1 MKGGHAAVLAVCAL
15 AAVILA
21 DASVRKGTSVVELI
35 DVTEVARL
43 EREAAEADAADDV
56 EATTIKDQQ
65 RLLQKA
71 DAMYADDID
80 EPFSVSALGLPQLA
94 GVRGGLRLDLL
105 RGHQHYGPVFE
116 ESSDESKS
124 IDPREFDE
132 NQERL
137 GGLTP
142 LNAED
147 DQNGVRDG
155 VYHPFQPLYAPN
167 KETAA
172 LSQGV
177 ARGCS
182 KGERG
187 GQRAGRREAS
197 RERSRGR
204 LSESI

>member
-80 EPFSVSALGLPQLA
+80 EPFSVAALGLPQLA
-94 GVRGGLRLDLL
+94 SVGSGLRLGML
-105 RGHQHYGPVFE
+105 RKHQRYGPVFE
-116 ESSDESKS
+116 DGESSDESKS

-137 GGLTP
+137 GDLEP
-142 LNAED
+142 LDAED
-147 DQNGVRDG
+147 DQNGVREG

-177 ARGCS
+177 ASWCS

-187 GQRAGRREAS
+187 GQRAGQREAS
-197 RERSRGR
+197 RE
-204 LSESI
+204 

>member
-1 MKGGHAAVLAVCAL
+1 MKRGHAACVVAVCAL

-21 DASVRKGTSVVELI
+21 DASARKGTSVAELI
-35 DVTEVARL
+35 DVARL
-43 EREAAEADAADDV
+43 EREAAEADAADDA
-56 EATTIKDQQ
+56 EAATVKDEK
-65 RLLQKA
+65 KA
-71 DAMYADDID
+71 EDMYADDID
-80 EPFSVSALGLPQLA
+80 EPFSVAALGLPQLA

-105 RGHQHYGPVFE
+105 RGHQRYGPVFD
-116 ESSDESKS
+116 ESSDESQS

-142 LNAED
+142 LDAED
-147 DQNGVRDG
+147 NQNGVREG

-167 KETAA
+167 KEAAA

-197 RERSRGR
+197 RER
-204 LSESI
+204 

>member
-1 MKGGHAAVLAVCAL
+1 MMKGGHVACVLAVCAL
-15 AAVILA
+15 AAVIIA
-21 DASVRKGTSVVELI
+21 DVSARKGTSVAELI
-35 DVTEVARL
+35 DVARL
-43 EREAAEADAADDV
+43 EREASEADAADDA
-56 EATTIKDQQ
+56 EATTVKDEQI
-65 RLLQKA
+65 LLKKA
-71 DAMYADDID
+71 EDMYADDID

-142 LNAED
+142 LNAKD

>member
-1 MKGGHAAVLAVCAL
+1 MMKGGHVACVLAVCAL
-15 AAVILA
+15 AAVIIA
-21 DASVRKGTSVVELI
+21 DVSARKGTSVAELI
-35 DVTEVARL
+35 DVARL
-43 EREAAEADAADDV
+43 EREASEADAADDA
-56 EATTIKDQQ
+56 EATTVKDEQI
-65 RLLQKA
+65 LLKKA
-71 DAMYADDID
+71 EDMYADDID

-142 LNAED
+142 LNADD
-147 DQNGVRDG
+147 DQNGVSDG